1 MLAVDSQGR
10 VYVTFVQ
17 SDGSEYHIYLCR
29 YDGSDVKIWDNDAST
44 WTDTFANGDPIDRG
58 VAQDASSPQ
67 LCIDSQDSV
76 YVTFFQSDGSNS
88 HVYLSRYD
96 GSDVKIWD
104 NGASAWTDT
113 FSDGDPID
121 RGVAQN
127 AVSPQVAV
135 DSQDRV
141 YVTLI
146 QSDGSNNHVYLSRFD
161 GSDVKIWDNGASTW
175 TDTFTN
181 GDPVDVGVAQDA
193 SSPQVAVD
201 SQDRVY
207 VTLIQSDGS
216 NNHVYL
222 SRFDGS
228 DV

>member
-76 YVTFFQSDGSNS
+76 YVTFFQSDGSND

-104 NGASAWTDT
+104 NGASAWTDM
-113 FSDGDPID
+113 FADGDPVD
-121 RGVAQN
+121 RGVAKDCDNQ
-127 AVSPQVAV
+127 QIAV
-135 DSQDRV
+135 DAQGQV
-141 YVTLI
+141 YLTFQQTLGA
-146 QSDGSNNHVYLSRFD
+146 GSVNHIYLSRYD
-161 GSDVKIWDNGASTW
+161 GSDVKIWDNDASTW
-175 TDTFTN
+175 TDIFAN
-181 GDPVDVGVAQDA
+181 GDPIDRGVVAHA
-193 SSPQVAVD
+193 YSPQ
-201 SQDRVY
+201 
-207 VTLIQSDGS
+207 
-216 NNHVYL
+216 
-222 SRFDGS
+222 
-228 DV
+228 